1 MRISIP
7 CSSDIF
13 TLVFGDNC
21 LLAALRFP
29 LLLLL
34 LVSFPRLVASTALL
48 LVEQH
53 KSGNLKKKR
62 KLDLLGKTLEIN
74 PAGVGCQRKST
85 KLLSVRIRVRRFVCL
100 RSDFRKRH
108 MSLKIQGVQKEDK
121 VGHSGSDGLMKN

>member
-21 LLAALRFP
+21 VLAALKFP
-29 LLLLL
+29 LLL

-53 KSGNLKKKR
+53 KSGNLKKKGNLIVQVY
-62 KLDLLGKTLEIN
+62 KFVNSFLLTVQVENN
-74 PAGVGCQRKST
+74 PYNMGE
-85 KLLSVRIRVRRFVCL
+85 F
-100 RSDFRKRH
+100 
-108 MSLKIQGVQKEDK
+108 
-121 VGHSGSDGLMKN
+121 